1 MEGWKVERLEGLRG
15 FVISP
20 VSIHFHRAE
29 RRRREARRVYDD
41 DDDAVTQESEN
52 YTLRSVPSSLRQS
65 FFNQYSSNVKKKKC
79 QRLSSISQYIYYHH
93 IHLLDWHHNH
103 FRSVLNIVKY
113 SNNPQS
119 ISLLSL
125 FSKFF

>member
-1 MEGWKVERLEGLRG
+1 MLEGWKVGRLKGKKVGRFKNG

-65 FFNQYSSNVKKKKC
+65 FFNQYS
-79 QRLSSISQYIYYHH
+79 
-93 IHLLDWHHNH
+93 
-103 FRSVLNIVKY
+103 
-113 SNNPQS
+113 
-119 ISLLSL
+119 
-125 FSKFF
+125 